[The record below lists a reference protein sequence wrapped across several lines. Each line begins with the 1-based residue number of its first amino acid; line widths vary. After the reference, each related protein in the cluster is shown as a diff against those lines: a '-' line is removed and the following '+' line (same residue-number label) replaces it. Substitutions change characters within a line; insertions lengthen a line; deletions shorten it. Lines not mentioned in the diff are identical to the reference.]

1 MRPGLDYYRE
11 TRSAHHPTMPPPPA
25 QLFSG
30 MVASTSFSRSFKPVL
45 SDTARAA
52 RDTAARQEALH
63 DATLVRRFNEE
74 GDETAFVEITT
85 RYREKMYAV
94 AFSLL
99 KNRADAEE
107 IAQDTFIR
115 AHRGLANFRGDSALG
130 TWLHRI
136 ALNLSRNR
144 YWYFFRRHQHA
155 TRSFDCAFS
164 DENPATLAS
173 LVASSA
179 PSPVQ
184 EATTTEFSTLIDQCM
199 DRLGAGHRDI
209 LTRRNVLNNTY
220 DEIAQALA
228 ISVGTVKSRIARART
243 SLRVLLAR
251 ACPEFGSDAMP
262 SQWFDP
268 IRPSSRL
275 EVIAA

>member
-1 MRPGLDYYRE
+1 
-11 TRSAHHPTMPPPPA
+11 
-25 QLFSG
+25 
-30 MVASTSFSRSFKPVL
+30 MVASTSFSKPFRPVL
-45 SDTARAA
+45 SETARAA

-63 DATLVRRFNEE
+63 DAALVRRFNEE
-74 GDETAFVEITT
+74 GDESAFAEITT
-85 RYREKMYAV
+85 RYREKMFSI
-94 AFSLL
+94 AFALL
-99 KNRADAEE
+99 KNHADAEE

-115 AHRGLANFRGDSALG
+115 AHRGLARFRGDSALS

-144 YWYFFRRHQHA
+144 YWYFFRRHRQA

-164 DENPATLAS
+164 EENPATLGS

-179 PSPVQ
+179 PSPLQ
-184 EATTTEFSTLIDQCM
+184 AATTSEFSTLIDECM
-199 DRLGAGHRDI
+199 ERLGPGHRDI
-209 LTRRNVLNNTY
+209 LTRRNVLNCTY
-220 DEIAQALA
+220 DEIAQSLA

-251 ACPEFGSDAMP
+251 ACPEFAPDSMP

-268 IRPSSRL
+268 IRPSGRL
-275 EVIAA
+275 EMICA